1 MPIRNIVGI
10 RKKTLDITNN
20 FFKDIKKF
28 KPGRDNY
35 ELQFFPRVEKFF
47 LDIKKLGKKELSC
60 YLRQQR
66 YTCNIDPNDIEH
78 KTRNI
83 DFFYCLTALIICHYS
98 EIDTLRYFFPK
109 EFTKKEDKPI
119 YSSNSWRIVHWLQ
132 ILSYWFRQIFG
143 REKYKK
149 NTLIQDSF
157 LIFEA
162 LRFVRQAMKS
172 NYYLMLINAGPENLF
187 SSHLYMLTAYILG
200 VSTLDLKRIH
210 NLNIPG
216 DCSQTRWNIFYT
228 AEGEMGVENQNVP
241 VNH

>member
-1 MPIRNIVGI
+1 M
-10 RKKTLDITNN
+10 
-20 FFKDIKKF
+20 
-28 KPGRDNY
+28 
-35 ELQFFPRVEKFF
+35 
-47 LDIKKLGKKELSC
+47 
-60 YLRQQR
+60 
-66 YTCNIDPNDIEH
+66 
-78 KTRNI
+78 
-83 DFFYCLTALIICHYS
+83 
-98 EIDTLRYFFPK
+98 
-109 EFTKKEDKPI
+109 
-119 YSSNSWRIVHWLQ
+119 Q

-187 SSHLYMLTAYILG
+187 SSHLYLLTAYILG
-200 VSTLDLKRIH
+200 VSTLDVKRIH